1 MVGVICCGHV
11 MIFKWIYIGDFCCGR
26 AGKSKVLLEI
36 LADLKVM
43 GKTSTRVRNCPEVT
57 ISNSIFGLFVFLY
70 VFLSFCLDI
79 TPIRCLKGLK
89 CQKSLFV
96 SKFKSGTE

>member
-43 GKTSTRVRNCPEVT
+43 ENIARVRNCPEVT
-57 ISNSIFGLFVFLY
+57 ILNSLFGSCFFVFFVFL
-70 VFLSFCLDI
+70 SRHHSNQI
-79 TPIRCLKGLK
+79 SEGS
-89 CQKSLFV
+89 QV
-96 SKFKSGTE
+96 SKVTLCVKIQKWY